1 MHRLACALTI
11 VLPLAAAGTA
21 EPSLSSGSASAC
33 REAGASFALGARY
46 SDRLARRAR
55 RAADARILRKIEPGR
70 AYTMEFQADRLNIE
84 VDRRGRIRAVRC
96 G

>member
-1 MHRLACALTI
+1 MLRLVCALTV
-11 VLPLAAAGTA
+11 VLPLAAAGTV

-33 REAGASFALGARY
+33 REAGASFALGERY

-55 RAADARILRKIEPGR
+55 RGAEARIVRKIEPGR

-84 VDRRGRIRAVRC
+84 VDRRDRIRSVRC